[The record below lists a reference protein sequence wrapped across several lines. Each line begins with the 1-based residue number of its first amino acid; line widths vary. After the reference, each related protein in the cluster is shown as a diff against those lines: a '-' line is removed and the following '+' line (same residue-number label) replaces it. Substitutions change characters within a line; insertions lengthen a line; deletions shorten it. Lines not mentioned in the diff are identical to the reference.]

1 MLGYGYDARTEKGWS
16 LGDLS
21 TWKLNPAKEP
31 ELLKV
36 NAMSTSKYN
45 SIYESSLIAI

>member
-21 TWKLNPAKEP
+21 TWKLNLVKEP

-36 NAMSTSKYN
+36 EALSTFKYS
-45 SIYESSLIAI
+45 SIYESSFIAI